1 MLLGRGIMINW
12 NNVAPDHRPAYD
24 AWHCGEHMV
33 GRLKIPG
40 FLRGRRYIAASY
52 EPPRSGGDSTLP
64 SPPGRRA
71 GESEARGP
79 KAGSDATLSVAIR
92 DERAVASLPEQ
103 ARRNFLTMYE
113 VEDLAVLTSADY
125 LAKANSPSPLTLRT
139 TPLVRD
145 SVRGLAS
152 VRASHGAG
160 TGGYALTLRF
170 DPQPGGDD
178 TLEHY
183 LAQQA
188 LPQIAQRADIVGAH
202 LIVADKAA
210 SAMTPVERQGR
221 PTTIPNWIVLIEGF
235 TLDAVN
241 NAGEAG
247 LSDASLVANGC
258 AASIERDTYAL
269 QFMLASRRDIT

>member
-12 NNVAPDHRPAYD
+12 NNVAPEHRAAYD

-33 GRLKIPG
+33 GRLTIPG
-40 FLRGRRYIAASY
+40 FRRGRRYIAASY

-64 SPPGRRA
+64 SPPGRRV
-71 GESEARGP
+71 GDE
-79 KAGSDATLSVAIR
+79 GSDATLSVATR
-92 DERAVASLPEQ
+92 ATRAVASLPEQ

-113 VEDLAVLTSADY
+113 VADLEVLTGADY

-145 SVRGLAS
+145 SIRGLS
-152 VRASHGAG
+152 RVRASFGPG
-160 TGGYALTLRF
+160 TGGFALTLRF
-170 DPQPGGDD
+170 DPKAGYEDA
-178 TLEHY
+178 LELY

-202 LIVADKAA
+202 LIVADKTA

-221 PTTIPNWIVLIEGF
+221 PTLIPNWIVLIEGI
-235 TLDAVN
+235 TLAAVN
-241 NAGEAG
+241 NAGDAA
-247 LSDASLVANGC
+247 LSAALLTANGC
-258 AASIERDTYAL
+258 ADAIERDSYAL
-269 QFMLASRRDIT
+269 QFTLSSVRDKS

>member
-12 NNVAPDHRPAYD
+12 NNVAPEHRAVYD
-24 AWHCGEHMV
+24 AWHCGEHMA

-40 FLRGRRYIAASY
+40 FLRGRRYIAV
-52 EPPRSGGDSTLP
+52 G
-64 SPPGRRA
+64 
-71 GESEARGP
+71 
-79 KAGSDATLSVAIR
+79 
-92 DERAVASLPEQ
+92 

-113 VEDLAVLTSADY
+113 VEDLAVLTGADY

-160 TGGYALTLRF
+160 TGGFALTLRF
-170 DPQPGGDD
+170 DPQPGAEDA
-178 TLEHY
+178 LERY
-183 LAQQA
+183 IAQQA

-235 TLDAVN
+235 TLAAVN
-241 NAGEAG
+241 NAGVAA
-247 LSDASLVANGC
+247 LSDALLIANGC
-258 AASIERDTYAL
+258 ANAIECDTYAL
-269 QFMLASRRDIT
+269 QFMLTSTR